1 MVAMTRSEALQ
12 KIAWNELK
20 QLSRDEAAEIVRAFF
35 KEPLKP
41 SLREKLNI
49 TAIMQ
54 WETHTPPA
62 DLNPG
67 NPIYRP
73 VLLDRMA
80 DHFRSATNEYLAN
93 YLQTHLGLEV
103 SAVEGPLPERLA
115 CPVCKYRT
123 FLELGTW
130 KTCPVCGWNSD
141 PMQEALPDEPVGS
154 NGISLNEARRNFAR
168 LGAVSEAKR
177 DEVEPDSREKYPYAG

>member
-54 WETHTPPA
+54 WETHTPPV

>member
-1 MVAMTRSEALQ
+1 
-12 KIAWNELK
+12 
-20 QLSRDEAAEIVRAFF
+20 
-35 KEPLKP
+35 
-41 SLREKLNI
+41 
-49 TAIMQ
+49 
-54 WETHTPPA
+54 
-62 DLNPG
+62 
-67 NPIYRP
+67 
-73 VLLDRMA
+73 MA

-123 FLELGTW
+123 FLEVGTW

-141 PMQEALPDEPVGS
+141 PMQEALPDGPVGS